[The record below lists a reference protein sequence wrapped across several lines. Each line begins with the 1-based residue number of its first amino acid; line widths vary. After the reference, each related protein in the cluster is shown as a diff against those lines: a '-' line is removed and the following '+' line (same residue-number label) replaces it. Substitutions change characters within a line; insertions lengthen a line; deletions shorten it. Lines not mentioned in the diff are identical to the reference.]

1 MKKYTLI
8 TGASSGIGYEMAKL
22 YAERGENVILVARRK
37 ARLEAFQ
44 QQFPTAEIIEMDLSA
59 PENAERLYEITT
71 EKGWFVSRLIN
82 NAGVGVFGEFSETEL
97 AREIAMV
104 NLNVQALMILT
115 KCYLQPMKQ
124 HNEGEILNVSSVAGF
139 MAGPQMSVYYATKAF
154 VTSFTKALRYELKE
168 SRIKV
173 SLLAPGTTATEF
185 EKTANLQDSALFDR
199 LQVQSAETVAKI
211 AVQQLGKGVIIPY
224 WLNKILVWG
233 SRFIPDFLL
242 LKIVAEIQ
250 KRKT

>member
-8 TGASSGIGYEMAKL
+8 TGASSGIGYEMAKI
-22 YAERGENVILVARRK
+22 YAQQGENLILVARRK

-44 QQFPTAEIIEMDLSA
+44 QIFPKTEIIELDLA
-59 PENAERLYEITT
+59 LPENAERLYAMTR

-82 NAGVGVFGEFSETEL
+82 NAGVGVFGEFCDTEL

-154 VTSFTKALRYELKE
+154 VTSFTKALRYELKDTP
-168 SRIKV
+168 IKV
-173 SLLAPGTTATEF
+173 SILAPGTTATEF

-199 LQVQSAETVAKI
+199 LQVQSANDVANT
-211 AVQQLGKGVIIPY
+211 AVRHLGKAVIIPH
-224 WLNKILVWG
+224 WLNKLLVWG
-233 SRFIPDFLL
+233 SRFTPDFLL
-242 LKIVAEIQ
+242 LKIVADIQ